1 MNSKLILDHV
11 YGHEKTLA
19 SRVYMTQPIGQG
31 QVIDYT
37 WQETMRQARSMA
49 AYLQAQN
56 LKPGD
61 RVAIL
66 SKNCAHFIMAE
77 LAIWMAGGTTVAI
90 FPTESGETI
99 RFVLD
104 HSEASFLFVGKL
116 DTWPL
121 QVPFVPA
128 SLPCIAF
135 PLAPSNTYTKWDDVV
150 SQTSPIVG
158 DIARAPSDLAMIM
171 YTSGSTGQPKGVM
184 HNFERISKA
193 SDGIVKT
200 LIENLG
206 DRDDNR
212 ILSYLPLAHVFE
224 RAWVGASSLTHGR
237 THVYFAES
245 LDTFIQDLN
254 RAKPTMFISVPRL
267 WLKFQQGVF
276 SKMPPAKL
284 NLLLSIPLLGGVVRK
299 KILKG
304 LGLDHVI
311 LAGSGSAPIPAELIV
326 WYRKL
331 GLNLLEG
338 YAMTE
343 DFAYS
348 HNSTTKINAPGC
360 VGVPL
365 EGVEAKISPEGEI
378 LVKSPGQMVGYY
390 KRPDLDAESFTADGF
405 FKTGDQG
412 SQRADGLLK
421 ITGRVKELFKT
432 SKGKYV
438 APAPIENKLNVL
450 PMIEMSIVSG
460 VSQSAAYAMVVLA
473 EDIRPKMNDPQVR
486 ADVETQLAEHLE
498 KVNGELVEYEKLR
511 MLVIAN
517 EAWSIENGYLTPTM
531 KIKRSRIEASVES
544 QVDSWYQKN
553 GSVFWA

>member
-11 YGHEKTLA
+11 YSHEKSMA
-19 SRVYMTQPIGQG
+19 NRVYMTQPIGQG

-254 RAKPTMFISVPRL
+254 
-267 WLKFQQGVF
+267 
-276 SKMPPAKL
+276 
-284 NLLLSIPLLGGVVRK
+284 
-299 KILKG
+299 
-304 LGLDHVI
+304 
-311 LAGSGSAPIPAELIV
+311 
-326 WYRKL
+326 
-331 GLNLLEG
+331 
-338 YAMTE
+338 
-343 DFAYS
+343 
-348 HNSTTKINAPGC
+348 
-360 VGVPL
+360 
-365 EGVEAKISPEGEI
+365 
-378 LVKSPGQMVGYY
+378 
-390 KRPDLDAESFTADGF
+390 
-405 FKTGDQG
+405 
-412 SQRADGLLK
+412 
-421 ITGRVKELFKT
+421 
-432 SKGKYV
+432 
-438 APAPIENKLNVL
+438 
-450 PMIEMSIVSG
+450 
-460 VSQSAAYAMVVLA
+460 
-473 EDIRPKMNDPQVR
+473 
-486 ADVETQLAEHLE
+486 
-498 KVNGELVEYEKLR
+498 
-511 MLVIAN
+511 
-517 EAWSIENGYLTPTM
+517 
-531 KIKRSRIEASVES
+531 
-544 QVDSWYQKN
+544 
-553 GSVFWA
+553 